1 MIKILL
7 ADDQTILTEGIK
19 SVLET
24 CPDFKVVGIA
34 QDGAE
39 AVKLC
44 ESLKPDVV
52 LMDIRMPN
60 MNGVVATKRIK
71 EIDDSVKIIVLTT
84 FDDSDYILSA
94 INNGASGYLLKD
106 IGSTALIDSIK
117 NAYAGDT
124 ILPSKIAKKIT
135 DAAMMVS
142 SDKEIKLKKAFNLSD
157 AAMMVSSD
165 KEIKLK
171 KAFNLS
177 DREIEIALMINDG
190 FTNRQIASVMQL
202 SDGTARNYISSIY
215 SKLGVDGRPA
225 AVEKIK
231 SKI

>member
-7 ADDQTILTEGIK
+7 VDDQMILAEGIK

-24 CPDFKVVGIA
+24 CADFEVAGIA
-34 QDGAE
+34 SDGAE
-39 AVKLC
+39 AVELSEKFR
-44 ESLKPDVV
+44 PDVV

-71 EIDDSVKIIVLTT
+71 EIDKNIKIIVLTT

-106 IGSTALIDSIK
+106 IGSSALIDAIK

-142 SDKEIKLKKAFNLSD
+142 SDKEIKLKKL
-157 AAMMVSSD
+157 
-165 KEIKLK
+165 
-171 KAFNLS
+171 FNLS
-177 DREIEIALMINDG
+177 DREVEIALMLNDG
-190 FTNRQIASVMQL
+190 FTNRQIASAMKL

-215 SKLGVDGRPA
+215 SKLGVESRSA
-225 AVEKIK
+225 AMIKIK
-231 SKI
+231 EII

>member
-7 ADDQTILTEGIK
+7 VDDQMILAEGIK

-24 CPDFKVVGIA
+24 CPDFKIAGIA
-34 QDGAE
+34 CDGAE
-39 AVKLC
+39 AVAMC
-44 ESLKPDVV
+44 EKHKPDVV

-71 EIDDSVKIIVLTT
+71 EINSGIKIIILTT

-106 IGSTALIDSIK
+106 IGSTALIDAIK

-142 SDKEIKLKKAFNLSD
+142 SDKEIKLKKAFN
-157 AAMMVSSD
+157 M
-165 KEIKLK
+165 
-171 KAFNLS
+171 S
-177 DREIEIALMINDG
+177 DREVEIALMLNDG
-190 FTNRQIASVMQL
+190 FTNRQIASAMKL
-202 SDGTARNYISSIY
+202 SDGTARDYISSIY
-215 SKLGVDGRPA
+215 SKLGVESRA
-225 AVEKIK
+225 SARAKIK
-231 SKI
+231 EMI